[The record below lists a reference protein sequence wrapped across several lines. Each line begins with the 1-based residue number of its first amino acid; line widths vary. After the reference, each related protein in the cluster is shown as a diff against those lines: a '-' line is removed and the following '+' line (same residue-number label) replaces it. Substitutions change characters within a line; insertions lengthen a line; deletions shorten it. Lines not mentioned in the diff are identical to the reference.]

1 MGDDKVKE
9 SPAEVFATVT
19 EVNSLFHSLEDMLAT
34 RFEAIDGKFGVV
46 VEKLAEMDA
55 RNEGRFAAIDG
66 RIGVLEKNLVE
77 MDARNEG
84 RFAAIEKNLAEMDA
98 KYERRFEA
106 IDGRIGV
113 LDEKLTAMDARN
125 GVQFATLEQ
134 MIVELD
140 TKTEGRFDLVEQKFK
155 SQELKIEHFVTSANN
170 KLMVLLL
177 VIAGSIIAG
186 LLYGG

>member
-55 RNEGRFAAIDG
+55 RNEGRFA
-66 RIGVLEKNLVE
+66 
-77 MDARNEG
+77 
-84 RFAAIEKNLAEMDA
+84 
-98 KYERRFEA
+98 A

>member
-19 EVNSLFHSLEDMLAT
+19 EVNSLFHSLEDMLVT

-46 VEKLAEMDA
+46 VDKLAEMDT
-55 RNEGRFAAIDG
+55 RN
-66 RIGVLEKNLVE
+66 
-77 MDARNEG
+77 
-84 RFAAIEKNLAEMDA
+84 
-98 KYERRFEA
+98 ERRFEA
-106 IDGRIGV
+106 IDGRFAAIDSRLGV
-113 LDEKLTAMDARN
+113 VDDKLAEMNARN
-125 GVQFATLEQ
+125 GVQFAALEQ

-155 SQELKIEHFVTSANN
+155 SQESKIEHFVTSANN
-170 KLMVLLL
+170 KMMAMLL

>member
-46 VEKLAEMDA
+46 VEK
-55 RNEGRFAAIDG
+55 FAAI
-66 RIGVLEKNLVE
+66 EKNLAE

-98 KYERRFEA
+98 RNEGRFEA
-106 IDGRIGV
+106 IDGRFTAIDGRFAI
-113 LDEKLTAMDARN
+113 LEKNLAEMDARN
-125 GVQFATLEQ
+125 EV
-134 MIVELD
+134 
-140 TKTEGRFDLVEQKFK
+140 RFDLVEQQFK
-155 SQELKIEHFVTSANN
+155 SQELKIKHCVTSANN
-170 KLMVLLL
+170 RLMVILL

>member
-9 SPAEVFATVT
+9 STAEVFATVA
-19 EVNSLFHSLEDMLAT
+19 EVNTLFHSLEDMLAT

-46 VEKLAEMDA
+46 VDKLAEMDA

-66 RIGVLEKNLVE
+66 RFGVLEKNLAE

-84 RFAAIEKNLAEMDA
+84 RFAAI
-98 KYERRFEA
+98 
-106 IDGRIGV
+106 DGRFGV
-113 LDEKLTAMDARN
+113 LEEKLTEMNARN
-125 GVQFATLEQ
+125 GVQFAALEQ

-140 TKTEGRFDLVEQKFK
+140 TKTEGKFDLVEQSFK
-155 SQELKIEHFVTSANN
+155 SQEQKIEHFVTSANN
-170 KLMVLLL
+170 KLMAILL

>member
-34 RFEAIDGKFGVV
+34 RFESIDGKFGIV
-46 VEKLAEMDA
+46 VEKLADMDT
-55 RNEGRFAAIDG
+55 RN
-66 RIGVLEKNLVE
+66 
-77 MDARNEG
+77 
-84 RFAAIEKNLAEMDA
+84 
-98 KYERRFEA
+98 ERRFEA
-106 IDGRIGV
+106 IDGRFAAIDGRFEA
-113 LDEKLTAMDARN
+113 LEKNLAEMDARN
-125 GVQFATLEQ
+125 GVQFAALEK

-140 TKTEGRFDLVEQKFK
+140 TKTEGRFDLVEQQFK
-155 SQELKIEHFVTSANN
+155 SQEIKIEHFVTSANN
-170 KLMVLLL
+170 KLMVVLL